1 MADPN
6 DADFID
12 NLQKLLGID
21 PKQFETL
28 IPKLNPDILPDLA
41 GAVTN
46 SDKVLAMKL
55 IMYGREHKMSEDKL
69 LPKTK
74 TKAKT
79 ILTDEDHILDH
90 IGDFVEYNVG
100 DEVYLDGKKVTIKVP
115 NGPGNT
121 VGVMKGGY
129 LEMVER
135 NKLGKRVEEGVLG
148 MAAIPGIR
156 RMQEL
161 AGIIGAGSEC
171 EDHGA
176 EDVSDVIDVP
186 SVEVRTIPNESEDC
200 PMADASG
207 AEALALLDQL
217 TAMLPNLRLADIS
230 EIRKRIVTIQ
240 TKMNESQSVPGMRKR
255 KI

>member
-21 PKQFETL
+21 PKQVETL

-46 SDKVLAMKL
+46 SDKVFAMKL
-55 IMYGREHKMSEDKL
+55 IIYGREHKMSEDKL

-79 ILTDEDHILDH
+79 ILTDDHN
-90 IGDFVEYNVG
+90 IGDFVEYSVG
-100 DEVYLDGKKVTIKVP
+100 DEVYLDGKKVTIKIP
-115 NGPGNT
+115 NGPKNT

-161 AGIIGAGSEC
+161 AGIIGAGSAC

-186 SVEVRTIPNESEDC
+186 SVEVSTIPNESEDC

-207 AEALALLDQL
+207 AEALALLDQV

-240 TKMNESQSVPGMRKR
+240 TKITNPLPKGRGFQGEA
-255 KI
+255 